1 MSYVKYSGSF
11 WHVNYVEYK
20 SVGTTLETH
29 YIVPTNK
36 EIMAVWSLL
45 SDIRNKMSWSFEICY
60 NENRVYYEIYGQ
72 PKTSRGFIFR

>member
-36 EIMAVWSLL
+36 EYGL
-45 SDIRNKMSWSFEICY
+45 
-60 NENRVYYEIYGQ
+60 YYQI
-72 PKTSRGFIFR
+72 